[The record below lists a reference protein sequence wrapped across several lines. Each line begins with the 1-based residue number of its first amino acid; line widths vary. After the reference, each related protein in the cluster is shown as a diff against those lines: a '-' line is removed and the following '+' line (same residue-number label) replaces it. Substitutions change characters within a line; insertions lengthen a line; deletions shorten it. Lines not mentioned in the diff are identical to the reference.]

1 MYVSWY
7 AKSRFDEFIFIVK
20 LTGMGVAFLF
30 FIIYLDDTSV
40 GYIEMKGQRVI
51 IVLYWVSL
59 IILTGLGRFL
69 IHTYQREQLLKG
81 KYLKNSLIIGS
92 EKKSKELFDE
102 IKLYPALGYNI
113 VAILSAEKEF
123 NDSKYRGIEVF
134 NGLEKL
140 PDMLRE
146 KQIEEVVIAIES
158 NKHDLL
164 LDIISICEPYQIG
177 IKVMP
182 DMYDIFVGQARMNQ
196 LYGTPLIDLSPPL
209 LPEWERKVKRMLD
222 FIIATIALIISIP
235 AWVIVSILI
244 KLDSEGTIFY
254 KQIRVGQFGKHF
266 NFFKFRSMVNK
277 TEKTTGPV
285 WSSKNDQRITKFGK
299 FLRKYRL
306 DEIPNLFCIF
316 TGKMSLVGPRPERPY
331 FVEKLSKEIPLYK
344 RRLRV
349 KPGITGWAQVRHI
362 YDESIEGVKV
372 KLQYDLYYIEN
383 MSLRLDFKIVIL
395 TLYTILFGRGR

>member
-1 MYVSWY
+1 
-7 AKSRFDEFIFIVK
+7 
-20 LTGMGVAFLF
+20 L
-30 FIIYLDDTSV
+30 
-40 GYIEMKGQRVI
+40 
-51 IVLYWVSL
+51 L

-69 IHTYQREQLLKG
+69 IHTYQRKQLLKG

-113 VAILSAEKEF
+113 VAILSAEKESPDF
-123 NDSKYRGIEVF
+123 EYRGIEIF

-140 PDMLRE
+140 PGMLRE
-146 KQIEEVVIAIES
+146 KQIEEVVIAVES
-158 NKHDLL
+158 NKHQLL
-164 LDIISICEPYQIG
+164 FDIISICEPYQIG
-177 IKVMP
+177 LKIMP

-196 LYGTPLIDLSPPL
+196 VYGTALIDLSPPL

-222 FIIATIALIISIP
+222 FVIAATALLISMP
-235 AWVIVSILI
+235 VWVVVSILI
-244 KLDSEGTIFY
+244 KLDSKGPIIY
-254 KQIRVGQFGKHF
+254 KQIRVGQFGKQF
-266 NFFKFRSMVNK
+266 NFFKFRSMVDDA
-277 TEKTTGPV
+277 EETTGPV

-306 DEIPNLFCIF
+306 DEIPNFFCIF

-331 FVEKLSKEIPLYK
+331 FVEKLSKEITLYK
-344 RRLRV
+344 RRLKV

-383 MSLRLDFKIVIL
+383 VSLRLDFKILIL